1 MRGSSKRVTN
11 SLHILNRILKRTGKN
26 FSPTFFREH
35 STEQHHEVVEGFMT
49 EARKYDMNPTLKKE
63 VELEESDIQDKD
75 LVVSIGGDSTY
86 LQSAGIITDSSI
98 PLLGINSDPMIRTG
112 FLANVSIESKFV
124 HK

>member
-1 MRGSSKRVTN
+1 MS
-11 SLHILNRILKRTGKN
+11 
-26 FSPTFFREH
+26 
-35 STEQHHEVVEGFMT
+35 
-49 EARKYDMNPTLKKE
+49 EAQKYDMNPTLKKE
-63 VELEESDIQDKD
+63 VDLEESDIQDKD

-86 LQSAGIITDSSI
+86 LQSAGIINNSSV

>member
-1 MRGSSKRVTN
+1 
-11 SLHILNRILKRTGKN
+11 LNRILKRTGKN
-26 FSPTFFREH
+26 FFPTLFSEH

-112 FLANVSIESKFV
+112 FLANLGIESKFV

>member
-1 MRGSSKRVTN
+1 
-11 SLHILNRILKRTGKN
+11 
-26 FSPTFFREH
+26 
-35 STEQHHEVVEGFMT
+35 MT
-49 EARKYDMNPTLKKE
+49 EAQKYDMNPTLKKE
-63 VELEESDIQDKD
+63 VDLEETDIQDKD

-86 LQSAGIITDSSI
+86 LQSAGIINNSRV